1 MLQKD
6 PWVSLWQNFNFLMI
20 FLCVHSSAPVD
31 TSGSVPCLYLLS
43 RNVNTAQTLLPLAA
57 WSPHIGQ
64 GEMIAVFLL
73 SLHCERMFCGRRRKW
88 YFLQVSYRTENEI
101 LVTQRK
107 EKKHKGKVKSA
118 KVPFIH
124 CSAKEA
130 VKKVSQTDNVTAAT
144 LCWLFFVLP
153 G

>member
-1 MLQKD
+1 M
-6 PWVSLWQNFNFLMI
+6 
-20 FLCVHSSAPVD
+20 
-31 TSGSVPCLYLLS
+31 
-43 RNVNTAQTLLPLAA
+43 
-57 WSPHIGQ
+57 
-64 GEMIAVFLL
+64 
-73 SLHCERMFCGRRRKW
+73 
-88 YFLQVSYRTENEI
+88 QVSYRTENEI